1 MHSNALSSPSRAASP
16 DPLAAA
22 ASVEPCDLP
31 STSRSVHDTAPA
43 PVERVITVPVLQR
56 LFNLHTLRSAL
67 NTRQVDAKNTMLR
80 IANHVS
86 IGSPNRA
93 LLTPEQQSQVQ
104 AARSSSLEAA
114 LTPEEAAC
122 VNEDHEIGL
131 SRTASFLLV
140 EPIAR
145 DITRANAEGV
155 FATAA
160 FRQLPMTTRAVLT
173 AQVDALKRHVERIS
187 LKAAGDAW
195 SGSRYCPLA
204 MDREKFTSF
213 LGVQKPA
220 IDQVLEACT
229 KEGEERRTL
238 LQGALNEIGHA
249 YLDAADTLPAGID
262 ADSQLEMASWV
273 VGPEPVTIGLNDSE
287 KTFSRYHFD
296 AEGNKVAIQIG
307 IDDLDAPNTD
317 PCKAGGISM
326 LHAQGL
332 EHCTIPQ
339 KQAGVYLHKLFAA
352 LIHMEEKIYLSQ
364 NMNKDGSPMP
374 GAPRGT
380 FIELGY
386 RGSRIF
392 GDKMTEIDPAAPG
405 FGVPGQRDHAMN
417 AFDNLAQLTRI
428 YRTSHGEDLL
438 LDPQLDDWMGGPA
451 YYRDALIVKSPASRM
466 HLLAMEHIVQSLVES
481 KSLE

>member
-1 MHSNALSSPSRAASP
+1 MQSAALSSPSRAARP
-16 DPLAAA
+16 DTFATP

-43 PVERVITVPVLQR
+43 AVERVITLPISQH
-56 LFNLHTLRSAL
+56 LFNLHALRTVLDA
-67 NTRQVDAKNTMLR
+67 RQVDAKNTMLR
-80 IANHVS
+80 IASHVPIS
-86 IGSPNRA
+86 SPNRA
-93 LLTPEQQSQVQ
+93 LLTQQQQSQLQ
-104 AARSSSLEAA
+104 AARSRSLAAA
-114 LTPEEAAC
+114 LTPEEAAS

-140 EPIAR
+140 DPVAR
-145 DITRANAEGV
+145 DITQANAEGV

-160 FRQLPMTTRAVLT
+160 VEKLPMPTRAVLT

-204 MDREKFTSF
+204 MDHEKFAGF

-220 IDQVLEACT
+220 IDRVLEACT
-229 KEGEERRTL
+229 KEGEERSAM
-238 LQGALNEIGHA
+238 LQDALNEIGHA
-249 YLDAADTLPAGID
+249 YLAAADTLPAGID
-262 ADSQLEMASWV
+262 PDSRLEMGSWI
-273 VGPEPVTIGLNDSE
+273 VGPEPVTIGLNE
-287 KTFSRYHFD
+287 GEQTFSRYHFD

-307 IDDLDAPNTD
+307 IDELDTPDTD
-317 PCKAGGISM
+317 PCQAGGISM
-326 LHAQGL
+326 LHAQGM

-374 GAPRGT
+374 GAPGGT
-380 FIELGY
+380 FIEFGY

-428 YRTSHGEDLL
+428 YRARHGEDLL
-438 LDPQLDDWMGGPA
+438 LDPQLDNWLGGPA